1 MKRTTLLAT
10 MIAALTL
17 VFAGVA
23 LAAVINGNN
32 ANNELYGTNGPDTIR
47 GFGGVDDL
55 YGGGGND
62 RLIGG
67 TGGDDY
73 YGGPGNDRIR
83 SVDNSPD
90 DVVCGPGFDRVIANP
105 GEDVAR
111 DCERV
116 ARQGSNQP
124 DPD

>member
-1 MKRTTLLAT
+1 MKKSTMLAT
-10 MIAALTL
+10 VVALTL
-17 VFAGVA
+17 AFAGVA
-23 LAAVINGNN
+23 MAAVINGNN
-32 ANNELYGTNGPDTIR
+32 ANNELYGTNGADTIR

-55 YGGGGND
+55 YGRGGND
-62 RLIGG
+62 LLVGG
-67 TGGDDY
+67 TGSDDY

-83 SVDNSPD
+83 AVDNSPD
-90 DVVCGPGFDRVIANP
+90 DIVCGPGLDRVVANP

-111 DCERV
+111 DCETV

>member
-1 MKRTTLLAT
+1 MRKTGILGAT
-10 MIAALTL
+10 VVALTL
-17 VFAGVA
+17 AFAGVA

-32 ANNELYGTNGPDTIR
+32 ANNELYGTNGADTIR

-55 YGGGGND
+55 YGRGGGD
-62 RLIGG
+62 LLIGG
-67 TGGDDY
+67 TGQDDY

-83 SVDNSPD
+83 AVDNSPD
-90 DVVCGPGFDRVIANP
+90 DIVCGDGFDRVTANP

-111 DCERV
+111 NCERV
-116 ARQGSNQP
+116 VRQGSNQP